1 MTQNQKRTQP
11 QSGGFFFKYKANF
24 TDTAERK
31 STDVIT
37 KNMKFRTWPIFFFIL
52 LTPDL
57 YSEA

>member
-11 QSGGFFFKYKANF
+11 QSGGFFLKYKANF

-37 KNMKFRTWPIFFFIL
+37 KNMKFGTWPIFFF
-52 LTPDL
+52 
-57 YSEA
+57 Y